1 MFRKLFKR
9 QQRTMTT
16 TSISLERIAD
26 LLGKTKYQTG
36 YTVASIYND
45 ELNLTTR
52 PIEDSD
58 IIGGIKVRFTIAP
71 PSLTTEAELRMAN
84 VIYTYTTKSSG
95 AQQEFTRFDVTD
107 YPFSATTE
115 EGDENA
121 ARWVYSELT
130 RIICDHEL
138 E

>member
-1 MFRKLFKR
+1 MFRKLFNRYFKPPLPP
-9 QQRTMTT
+9 MPTT
-16 TSISLERIAD
+16 RDSLERVVS
-26 LLGKTKYQTG
+26 LLGCTDYMITD
-36 YTVASIYND
+36 D

-71 PSLTTEAELRMAN
+71 PSLTTEAEPRMAN

-95 AQQEFTRFDVTD
+95 VQQELTRLDVTD

-115 EGDENA
+115 EGDKHA
-121 ARWVYSELT
+121 ARWVYSDIT
-130 RIICDHEL
+130 KIICDHEL

>member
-9 QQRTMTT
+9 KFKSPLPPMP
-16 TSISLERIAD
+16 TSRDSLERVVS
-26 LLGKTKYQTG
+26 LLGCSDYMITDD
-36 YTVASIYND
+36 A
-45 ELNLTTR
+45 LNLTTR
-52 PIEDSD
+52 HIEDSD

-71 PSLTTEAELRMAN
+71 PSLTTEAEPRIAS
-84 VIYTYTTKSSG
+84 VTYTYTTKSSG
-95 AQQEFTRFDVTD
+95 VQQEFTRFDVTD

-121 ARWVYSELT
+121 ASWVYSEIT
-130 RIICDHEL
+130 RIIRKHEL

>member
-1 MFRKLFKR
+1 MFRKLFNR
-9 QQRTMTT
+9 QFKSPLTPMP
-16 TSISLERIAD
+16 TSRYSLERIAG
-26 LLGKTKYQTG
+26 LLGYTG
-36 YTVASIYND
+36 YMITDDA
-45 ELNLTTR
+45 LNLTTR

-71 PSLTTEAELRMAN
+71 PSLTTEAEPRMAS

-95 AQQEFTRFDVTD
+95 VQQEFTRFDVTD

-121 ARWVYSELT
+121 ASWVYSEIT
-130 RIICDHEL
+130 RIIRDHEL

>member
-9 QQRTMTT
+9 NSNSKSPLPHMPTT
-16 TSISLERIAD
+16 RDSLERVVS
-26 LLGKTKYQTG
+26 LLGCTDYMITD
-36 YTVASIYND
+36 D

-71 PSLTTEAELRMAN
+71 PSLTTEAEPRMAN

-95 AQQEFTRFDVTD
+95 VQQELTRLDVTD

-115 EGDENA
+115 EGDKHA
-121 ARWVYSELT
+121 ASWVYSELT
-130 RIICDHEL
+130 RIIHDHEL

>member
-1 MFRKLFKR
+1 MFRKLFNRYSKPPLPP
-9 QQRTMTT
+9 MPTT
-16 TSISLERIAD
+16 RDSLERVVS
-26 LLGKTKYQTG
+26 LLGCTDYMITD
-36 YTVASIYND
+36 D

-71 PSLTTEAELRMAN
+71 PSLTTEAEPRMAN

-95 AQQEFTRFDVTD
+95 VQQELTRLDVTD

-115 EGDENA
+115 EGDKNA
-121 ARWVYSELT
+121 ASWVYSDIT
-130 RIICDHEL
+130 KIIHNHEL

>member
-1 MFRKLFKR
+1 MFRKLFNRYSKPPLPP
-9 QQRTMTT
+9 MPTT
-16 TSISLERIAD
+16 RDSLERVVS
-26 LLGKTKYQTG
+26 LLGCTDYMITD
-36 YTVASIYND
+36 D

-71 PSLTTEAELRMAN
+71 PSLTTEAEPRMAN

-95 AQQEFTRFDVTD
+95 VQQELTIFDVTD
-107 YPFSATTE
+107 YPLSTTTE
-115 EGDENA
+115 EGDKHA
-121 ARWVYSELT
+121 ASWVASELR
-130 RIICDHEL
+130 RIIRDHEL

>member
-1 MFRKLFKR
+1 MFRKLFKHYSKFKSPLPP
-9 QQRTMTT
+9 MP
-16 TSISLERIAD
+16 TSRYSLERIAG
-26 LLGKTKYQTG
+26 LLGYTG
-36 YTVASIYND
+36 YMITDDA
-45 ELNLTTR
+45 LNLTTR

-71 PSLTTEAELRMAN
+71 PSLTTEAEPRMAS

-95 AQQEFTRFDVTD
+95 VQQEFTRFDVTD

-115 EGDENA
+115 EGDKYA
-121 ARWVYSELT
+121 ANWVYSEIT
-130 RIICDHEL
+130 RIIRKHEL

>member
-1 MFRKLFKR
+1 MFRKLFNRYSKPPLPP
-9 QQRTMTT
+9 MPTT
-16 TSISLERIAD
+16 RDSLERIVS
-26 LLGKTKYQTG
+26 LLGCTDYMITD
-36 YTVASIYND
+36 D

-71 PSLTTEAELRMAN
+71 PSLTTEAEPRMAN

-95 AQQEFTRFDVTD
+95 VQQELTRLDVTD

-115 EGDENA
+115 EGDKNA
-121 ARWVYSELT
+121 ASWVYSELT
-130 RIICDHEL
+130 KIIDDHEL

>member
-1 MFRKLFKR
+1 MFRKLFNRYFKPPLPP
-9 QQRTMTT
+9 MPTT
-16 TSISLERIAD
+16 RDSLERVVI
-26 LLGKTKYQTG
+26 LLGCTDYMITD
-36 YTVASIYND
+36 D

-71 PSLTTEAELRMAN
+71 PSLTTEAEPRMAN

-95 AQQEFTRFDVTD
+95 VQQELTRLDVTD

-115 EGDENA
+115 EGDKNA
-121 ARWVYSELT
+121 ASWVYSDIT
-130 RIICDHEL
+130 KIIHDHEL

>member
-1 MFRKLFKR
+1 MP
-9 QQRTMTT
+9 TT
-16 TSISLERIAD
+16 RDSLERVVS
-26 LLGKTKYQTG
+26 LLG
-36 YTVASIYND
+36 YTDYMITDGA
-45 ELNLTTR
+45 LNLTTR

-71 PSLTTEAELRMAN
+71 PSLTTEAEPRMAS

-95 AQQEFTRFDVTD
+95 VQQEFTRFDVTD

-115 EGDENA
+115 EGDKHA
-121 ARWVYSELT
+121 ASWVASELR
-130 RIICDHEL
+130 RIIRDHEL

>member
-1 MFRKLFKR
+1 MFRKLFNHYSKFKSPLPP
-9 QQRTMTT
+9 MPTT
-16 TSISLERIAD
+16 RDSLERVVS
-26 LLGKTKYQTG
+26 LLGCTDYMITD
-36 YTVASIYND
+36 D

-58 IIGGIKVRFTIAP
+58 IIGGIKIRFTIAP
-71 PSLTTEAELRMAN
+71 PSLTTEAEPRMAN

-95 AQQEFTRFDVTD
+95 VQQELTRLDVTD

-115 EGDENA
+115 EGDKNA
-121 ARWVYSELT
+121 ASWVYSDIT
-130 RIICDHEL
+130 KIIHDHEL

>member
-1 MFRKLFKR
+1 MFRKLFNRYSKPPLPP
-9 QQRTMTT
+9 MPTT
-16 TSISLERIAD
+16 RDSLERVVS
-26 LLGKTKYQTG
+26 LLGCTDYMITD
-36 YTVASIYND
+36 D

-71 PSLTTEAELRMAN
+71 PSLTTEAEPRMAN

-95 AQQEFTRFDVTD
+95 VQQELTRLDVTD

-115 EGDENA
+115 EGDKNA
-121 ARWVYSELT
+121 ASWVYSDIT
-130 RIICDHEL
+130 KIIHDHEL